1 MPPKKIPSPP
11 TRVSTRK
18 LSSPKNSQVEANTS
32 KVMKKALAPKKAGVA
47 KTVATQKKVSPSVA
61 KKTTKAQSDVAKK
74 TTTATKSTTVK
85 KTTIT
90 KAAIAKKVAATKAAP
105 AKPAAPK
112 SNKRKS
118 AEAVDEPA
126 AKPSKKAKVTKPTVA
141 KKPVA
146 KAAAKPAP
154 APVAEKPKAS
164 PKPKAPKVVKPKIV
178 KPKVEKPKTIINV
191 APTQLLDIYVFGCNE
206 AGELGL
212 GLQTK
217 KDTINRPVKNPAL
230 TALGV
235 VQMVAGGMHGAALT
249 KDNKVLTWGVSDG
262 LALGRKTDD
271 WVAPEKDADADSDNE
286 SDAADARNPLEST
299 PGEVDMT
306 NVPEGTVFTQ
316 ITAGDNATYA
326 LTNDGLVYGW
336 GSIRGADGPMGFTK
350 DVKETLV
357 PMLIPGLKN
366 IVKLAAGNNHYLAL
380 NNKGSVFAWG
390 AGEHNQLGRRIVER
404 SRLNALVPREFGLPK
419 AMVDIF
425 CGSEH
430 SFAIHKNGTVYSW
443 GANNMGQC
451 GQFSKDGTLAG
462 EVTLTATKVDILK
475 GKNIKMMAAGNA
487 SSLALTHEGEV
498 MYFGKALDG
507 LSGHDVEALPE
518 DVIIR
523 NERDQRSIIK
533 TPLSFP
539 FKGSF
544 IAMGSDH
551 SIVLGPEGKS
561 PHHSWGFNT
570 YRQTG
575 LENDQDVYIAEE
587 LNNKNI
593 EGKKLVW
600 AAGGGQ
606 FTFLAGIPEN

>member
-18 LSSPKNSQVEANTS
+18 PSSPKKSQVEANTS
-32 KVMKKALAPKKAGVA
+32 KVMKALAPKKAGVA
-47 KTVATQKKVSPSVA
+47 KNVAPQKKVSPVA
-61 KKTTKAQSDVAKK
+61 KKTAKAQPDVAKK
-74 TTTATKSTTVK
+74 PTTATKSTTVK

-90 KAAIAKKVAATKAAP
+90 KAAMAKKVAAAKAAP

-118 AEAVDEPA
+118 TEDVDEPA
-126 AKPSKKAKVTKPTVA
+126 AKPSKKAKVIKPTVV
-141 KKPVA
+141 KKLAV
-146 KAAAKPAP
+146 KAADKPTPAAK
-154 APVAEKPKAS
+154 KPKAS

-249 KDNKVLTWGVSDG
+249 KDNKILTWGVSDG

-271 WVAPEKDADADSDNE
+271 WVAPERDADADSDDE

-306 NVPEGTVFTQ
+306 NVPEGTIFTQ

-430 SFAIHKNGTVYSW
+430 SFALHKNGTVYSW

-451 GQFSKDGTLAG
+451 GQFTKDGALAE
-462 EVTLTATKVDILK
+462 EVTSTATKVDILK

-539 FKGSF
+539 FKGSY